1 MARKERKGDDKKGED
16 VDYRDRD
23 LERFLLAGTVKRD
36 VKQQQ
41 KQHVFGVDRDL
52 ESGLDNPR
60 QSQATK
66 QKRSPSVSS
75 AEYEEHPEP
84 KRERKDRDRK
94 SQGEVLGE
102 TMTKENGSI
111 LPYLKVDTAST
122 EGFGALDRRDLQGNL
137 KRYMKAWSW
146 VWGGSKYSG
155 ATCMAISSFSYAL
168 MGLFVKLLA
177 VRSFPSSQIVMFRC
191 AFISLIA
198 GTSLRKMRH
207 PLLGSPRVRKLVIAR
222 AVVGFFSLSAF
233 FYSIQILPLRDATV
247 LNFTTPVFT
256 VILATLYLNEIWG
269 AAEAAG
275 TFCSFV
281 GVLLVTQPDFLSS
294 NHALAD
300 SIRDTYMGVAI
311 ALIAAATGA
320 LSYIIV
326 RMIGQTS
333 EPPLVCVFAFAAF
346 STPMAALGT
355 MMQGYKVPDSTEL
368 ALLLSVGIMAY
379 FAQVFLTRALQL
391 EKASSVTPIQY
402 LKVLFTFILGV
413 VFLQE
418 IPTLWDVLGAV
429 LIAGSAAS
437 ISYKSRT

>member
-1 MARKERKGDDKKGED
+1 MARKERKGDEKRSEN

-23 LERFLLAGTVKRD
+23 LERFLLAGTGKRE

-41 KQHVFGVDRDL
+41 QDL
-52 ESGLDNPR
+52 ESGFEDPR
-60 QSQATK
+60 PKASK
-66 QKRSPSVSS
+66 PKRSSS
-75 AEYEEHPEP
+75 SSSTDYDEHQELPP
-84 KRERKDRDRK
+84 KRSHRDRDRRV
-94 SQGEVLGE
+94 QGEVLDK
-102 TMTKENGSI
+102 MVLKEDGPV
-111 LPYLKVDTAST
+111 LPYLKVETPST
-122 EGFGALDRRDLQGNL
+122 KEFEALDRRDVYASSM
-137 KRYMKAWSW
+137 KFMKAWNW

-155 ATCMAISSFSYAL
+155 AACMAISSLSYAL
-168 MGLFVKLLA
+168 MGLFVKILS

-191 AFISLIA
+191 GLISLIA
-198 GTSLRKMRH
+198 GASLRQMRH
-207 PLLGSPRVRKLVIAR
+207 PLLGTPRVRKLVIAR

-256 VILATLYLNEIWG
+256 VILATLYLNEHWG

-275 TFCSFV
+275 TFCSFL
-281 GVLLVTQPDFLSS
+281 GVLLVTQPQFLSGK
-294 NHALAD
+294 HAIAD
-300 SIRDTYMGVAI
+300 SIGDMYMGVAV

-326 RMIGQTS
+326 RIIGQQN

-355 MMQGYKVPDSTEL
+355 MVQGYKVPNSTEI
-368 ALLLSVGIMAY
+368 ALLLLVGVMAY

-413 VFLQE
+413 MFLHE
-418 IPTLWDVLGAV
+418 IPTLWDVLGAI

-437 ISYKSRT
+437 ISYKSGP